1 MLIYIAISGGRN
13 VMMTEADK
21 ILKYKDVTTETRC
34 MFSVKTKVISVII
47 GALRTISDSFRG
59 YLSN

>member
-1 MLIYIAISGGRN
+1 
-13 VMMTEADK
+13 MMTEADK